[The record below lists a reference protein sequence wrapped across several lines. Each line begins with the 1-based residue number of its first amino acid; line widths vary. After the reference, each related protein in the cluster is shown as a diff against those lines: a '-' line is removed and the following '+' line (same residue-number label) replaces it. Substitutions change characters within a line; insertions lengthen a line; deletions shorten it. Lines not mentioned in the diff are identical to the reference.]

1 MSLLPHLHRLPSRVI
16 LASAS
21 PRRRELLSSLLS
33 PLPAL
38 VKGINLEII
47 PSTFAENLSKDGKTA
62 AAYAR
67 LTASAKGKEVFDR
80 CCGEKDK
87 AVLVISADTVV
98 ESPAGDVLEKP
109 SNKQHATSMMQQ
121 LSGEWHAVHTG
132 VCLMLQSSSGNMIET
147 TFSTTTKVRFAQ
159 LSPEVI
165 DAYTDTVEPYDKAG
179 GYGIQTAGLGGSL
192 VEEIEG
198 CYFNVVGFPIRSF
211 VQALIELLDKVKD
224 KDDS

>member
-1 MSLLPHLHRLPSRVI
+1 
-16 LASAS
+16 
-21 PRRRELLSSLLS
+21 
-33 PLPAL
+33 
-38 VKGINLEII
+38 
-47 PSTFAENLSKDGKTA
+47 
-62 AAYAR
+62 
-67 LTASAKGKEVFDR
+67 
-80 CCGEKDK
+80 
-87 AVLVISADTVV
+87 
-98 ESPAGDVLEKP
+98 
-109 SNKQHATSMMQQ
+109 
-121 LSGEWHAVHTG
+121 
-132 VCLMLQSSSGNMIET
+132 MLQSSSGNMIET

-192 VEEIEG
+192 VEEISG